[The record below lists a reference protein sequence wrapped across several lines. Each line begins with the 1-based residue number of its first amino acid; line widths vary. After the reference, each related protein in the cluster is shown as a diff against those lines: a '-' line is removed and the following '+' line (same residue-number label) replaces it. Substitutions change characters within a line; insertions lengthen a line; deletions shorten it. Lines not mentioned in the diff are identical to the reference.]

1 MKGHASILCIL
12 ILGMACCFTACID
25 DGFTTSP
32 SDILAFSTDTVNFDT
47 IFTEQGTATRT
58 LKVYNRSDKSLKI
71 SSINLA
77 KGSAS
82 GFIVNV
88 DGLSGTSFNDTEIR
102 GQDSLYIFII
112 ANVAATGNALPV
124 ENRDSLIFVTNGVRQ
139 EVKLLAQT
147 QDAKRLRGITINS
160 DSLLTA
166 EKPFIIYDSLVVA
179 PGVTLTIEPGATL
192 YFNSNAFLAVKGRL
206 LAEGTREKGITLRG
220 DRLDKMF
227 DNLPYNNLAGQWGGV
242 RFFDGSF
249 DNRLTHVMLRGTTWG
264 VLCDSTDTSRT
275 TLSIHNSIIHNAT
288 KDLLTAQCNR
298 LQITN
303 SELSDA
309 GQSVIVI
316 HGGTA
321 EFTHCTIVNY
331 YFYDIITGATIQ
343 LPSIEETQ
351 AKGISATFNNCLIA
365 GNATPISE
373 GDLTGTQ
380 IYFNSCMLNVEGADD
395 NNFIN
400 TYWGGQPHFMQI
412 DRENYLY
419 DYRIGSAES
428 SAIGWGDPGYAT
440 PPLDCDM
447 YGVSRS
453 EHVDVGAYQYVANE
467 ENE

>member
-12 ILGMACCFTACID
+12 VLGIVSCFTACID
-25 DGFTTSP
+25 DKFTTSP
-32 SDILAFSTDTVNFDT
+32 SDILTFSTDTVNFDT

-58 LKVYNRSDKSLKI
+58 LKVYNKSNKSLSI

-77 KGSAS
+77 KGNNSN
-82 GFIVNV
+82 FIVNV
-88 DGLSGTSFNDTEIR
+88 DGLSGTTFNNTEIR

-112 ANVAATGNALPV
+112 ANATATGNALPV
-124 ENRDSLIFVTNGVRQ
+124 ESRDSIIFITNGVRQ
-139 EVKLLAQT
+139 DVKLLAQT
-147 QDAKRLRGITINS
+147 QDANRLRGTVINS

-166 EKPFIIYDSLVVA
+166 EKPFIIYDSLIVA
-179 PGVTLTIEPGATL
+179 AGATLTIEPGATL
-192 YFNSNAFLAVKGRL
+192 YFNSNAFLSVRGRL
-206 LAEGTREKGITLRG
+206 VAEGTSDRRITLRG

-242 RFFDGSF
+242 HFATGSF
-249 DNRLTHVMLRGTTWG
+249 DNRLTNVMLRGTTWG
-264 VLCDSTDTSRT
+264 ILCDSTDTSRT

-288 KDLLTAQCNR
+288 QDLITAQCNQI
-298 LQITN
+298 QITN

-309 GQSVIVI
+309 GHSVVVI
-316 HGGTA
+316 NGGTVNL
-321 EFTHCTIVNY
+321 THCTIVNY
-331 YFYDIITGATIQ
+331 YFYDVITGAIIQ
-343 LPSIEETQ
+343 IPPINDTK
-351 AKGISATFNNCLIA
+351 AKGISASFNNCLVA
-365 GNATPISE
+365 GNASLLSE

-380 IYFNSCMLNVEGADD
+380 IFFNSCMLTVNGSDD
-395 NNFIN
+395 DNFIN
-400 TYWGGQPHFMQI
+400 TYWEGNPHFMQI

-428 SAIGWGDPGYAT
+428 SAIGWGDARYAV
-440 PPLDCDM
+440 PPLENDM

>member
-1 MKGHASILCIL
+1 
-12 ILGMACCFTACID
+12 MACCFTACID

-206 LAEGTREKGITLRG
+206 LAEGTREKGITL
-220 DRLDKMF
+220 
-227 DNLPYNNLAGQWGGV
+227 
-242 RFFDGSF
+242 
-249 DNRLTHVMLRGTTWG
+249 HVMLRGTTWG

-303 SELSDA
+303 SEFSDA
-309 GQSVIVI
+309 GHSVIVI

-351 AKGISATFNNCLIA
+351 AKGISAAFNNCLIA